1 MELLNHPITIIS
13 LLIFVIA
20 YGFVVTEEVTHLRK
34 SKPVLF
40 AAGII
45 WAMVAWYGVAYDY
58 SKPVILNGE
67 VVDYVTVKDAMMHAF
82 SEFSQLMLFLL
93 VAMTFINSMTERN
106 VFEKL
111 RSKLLAQNYSY
122 QKLFWIT
129 GFITFFLSPIADNL
143 TAALTMCAVVM
154 AVGVGNKKFVSISCV
169 NIVVAANAGGAFS
182 PFGDITTL
190 MVWQGGMVE
199 FTEFFSLFL
208 PSLINYI
215 IPAFIMSLFVSGSS
229 ENVKNTPVQLKR
241 GAKSIVLLFLVTIF
255 LAVTFENFLHI
266 PPVFG
271 MMTGLSL
278 LQLFAY
284 YLKRTYSR
292 STVISREGED
302 QPFGVFKQI
311 AQAEWDTLLFFYGVI
326 MCVSGLSYI
335 GYLELLSNTI
345 YPSSPDQLIGFSIA
359 NSIMGVLSAL
369 IDNIPVMFS
378 VLQMH
383 TTESMVLSQWLLIT
397 LTTGVGGSLLSIGSA
412 PGVALMGQARGMY
425 TFYSHLKWAPAI
437 FLGYILSI
445 IVHLLI
451 WGIIKV

>member
-1 MELLNHPITIIS
+1 MELLLHPVGYIS
-13 LLIFVIA
+13 LFIFILA
-20 YGFVVTEEVTHLRK
+20 YALVVTEEVTHLRK

-40 AAGII
+40 AAGAI
-45 WAMVAWYGVAYDY
+45 WAMIAWMGSKYDD
-58 SKPVILNGE
+58 SHHVEEAI
-67 VVDYVTVKDAMMHAF
+67 MHAF

-106 VFEKL
+106 VFNKL
-111 RSKLLAQNYSY
+111 RSRLLAQDYSY
-122 QKLFWIT
+122 RTLFWVT
-129 GFITFFLSPIADNL
+129 GVISFFLSPIADNL
-143 TAALTMCAVVM
+143 TTALVMCAVVM
-154 AVGVGNKKFVSISCV
+154 AVGGKNKNFVSIGCV

-190 MVWQGGMVE
+190 MVWQADRVE
-199 FTEFFSLFL
+199 FVQFFWLFL
-208 PSLINYI
+208 PSVVNYI
-215 IPAFIMSLFVSGSS
+215 IPAFIMSLFIEGSS
-229 ENVKNTPVQLKR
+229 KDVANPPVQLKR
-241 GAKSIVLLFLVTIF
+241 GAKTIVLLFLCTIF

-278 LQLFAY
+278 LQLFGY
-284 YLKRTYSR
+284 YLKTTYYR
-292 STVISREGED
+292 SSPVISREGDD

-335 GYLELLSNTI
+335 GYLELLSNAI
-345 YPSSPDQLIGFSIA
+345 YPSDPNQMIGFSIA
-359 NSIMGVLSAL
+359 NSIMGILSAL

-383 TTESMVLSQWLLIT
+383 NNESMVLSQWLLIT
-397 LTTGVGGSLLSIGSA
+397 LTAGVGGSLLSIGSA

-425 TFYSHLKWAPAI
+425 TFYSHLKWAPVI
-437 FLGYILSI
+437 FIGYVASIL
-445 IVHLLI
+445 VHLLI
-451 WGIIKV
+451 WDII

>member
-1 MELLNHPITIIS
+1 MELLNHPISIIS
-13 LLIFVIA
+13 VLIFVIA
-20 YGFVVTEEVTHLRK
+20 YGLVVTEEVTHLRK

-40 AAGII
+40 AAGMI
-45 WAMVAWYGVAYDY
+45 WAMIAWVGAKNDFSHSV
-58 SKPVILNGE
+58 E
-67 VVDYVTVKDAMMHAF
+67 DAIMHAF

-111 RSKLLAQNYSY
+111 RSKLLAQDYSY
-122 QKLFWIT
+122 KKLFWIT
-129 GFITFFLSPIADNL
+129 GFIAFFLSPIADNL
-143 TAALTMCAVVM
+143 TTALTMCAVVM
-154 AVGVGNKKFVSISCV
+154 SVGVGNKKFVSISCV

-190 MVWQGGMVE
+190 MVWQTGTVE
-199 FTEFFSLFL
+199 FVQFFWLFL
-208 PSLINYI
+208 PSVVNYI
-215 IPAFIMSLFVSGSS
+215 VPAFIMSLFIDGSS
-229 ENVKNTPVQLKR
+229 ENVKNNPVQLKR
-241 GAKSIVLLFLVTIF
+241 GAKTIILLFLVTIF
-255 LAVTFENFLHI
+255 FAVSFEQFLHI

-292 STVISREGED
+292 PIAISREGED

-335 GYLELLSNTI
+335 GYLTLLSDTLYYGISTNPVISFT
-345 YPSSPDQLIGFSIA
+345 IA
-359 NSIMGVLSAL
+359 NFLMGILSAL

-383 TTESMVLSQWLLIT
+383 TKESMVLSQWLLIT

-451 WGIIKV
+451 WDIIKI

>member
-1 MELLNHPITIIS
+1 MELLLHPVGYIS
-13 LLIFVIA
+13 LFIFILA
-20 YGFVVTEEVTHLRK
+20 YALVVTEEVTHLRK

-40 AAGII
+40 AAGAI
-45 WAMVAWYGVAYDY
+45 WAMIAWMGSKYDD
-58 SKPVILNGE
+58 SHHVEEAI
-67 VVDYVTVKDAMMHAF
+67 MHAF

-106 VFEKL
+106 VFNKL
-111 RSKLLAQNYSY
+111 RSRLLAQDYSY
-122 QKLFWIT
+122 RTLFWVT
-129 GFITFFLSPIADNL
+129 GVITFFLSPIADNL
-143 TAALTMCAVVM
+143 TTALVMCAVVM
-154 AVGVGNKKFVSISCV
+154 AVGGKNKNFVSIGCV

-190 MVWQGGMVE
+190 MVWQADRVE
-199 FTEFFSLFL
+199 FVQFFWLFL
-208 PSLINYI
+208 PSVVNYI
-215 IPAFIMSLFVSGSS
+215 IPAFIMSLFIEGSS
-229 ENVKNTPVQLKR
+229 KDVANPPVQLKR
-241 GAKSIVLLFLVTIF
+241 GAKTIVLLFLCTIF

-278 LQLFAY
+278 LQLFGY
-284 YLKRTYSR
+284 YLKTTYYR
-292 STVISREGED
+292 SSPVISREGDD

-335 GYLELLSNTI
+335 GYLELLSNAI
-345 YPSSPDQLIGFSIA
+345 YPSDPNQLIGFSIA
-359 NSIMGVLSAL
+359 NSIMGILSAL

-383 TTESMVLSQWLLIT
+383 NNESMVLSQWLLIT
-397 LTTGVGGSLLSIGSA
+397 LTAGVGGSLLSIGSA

-425 TFYSHLKWAPAI
+425 TFYSHLKWAPVI
-437 FLGYILSI
+437 FIGYVASIL
-445 IVHLLI
+445 VHLLI
-451 WGIIKV
+451 WNII

>member
-58 SKPVILNGE
+58 SKPVIISDE
-67 VVDYVTVKDAMMHAF
+67 VVGYVTVKEAMMHAF

-143 TAALTMCAVVM
+143 TAALRMCAVVM
-154 AVGVGNKKFVSISCV
+154 AVGVGNRKFVSISCV
-169 NIVVAANAGGAFS
+169 NIVIAANAGGAFS

-190 MVWQGGMVE
+190 MVWQAGMVE
-199 FTEFFSLFL
+199 FIEFFSLFL

-241 GAKSIVLLFLVTIF
+241 GAKSIVFLFLFTIF

-359 NSIMGVLSAL
+359 NSIMGILSAL

-378 VLQMH
+378 ILQMH

-412 PGVALMGQARGMY
+412 PGVALMGQARGVY

-437 FLGYILSI
+437 FLGYIASI

-451 WGIIKV
+451 WGII

>member
-58 SKPVILNGE
+58 SKPVIISDE
-67 VVDYVTVKDAMMHAF
+67 VVGYVTIKEAMMHAF

-122 QKLFWIT
+122 KKLFWIT

-154 AVGVGNKKFVSISCV
+154 AVGVGNRKFVSISCV
-169 NIVVAANAGGAFS
+169 NIVIAANAGGAFS

-190 MVWQGGMVE
+190 MVWQAGMVG
-199 FTEFFSLFL
+199 FIEFFSLFL

-292 STVISREGED
+292 SPVISREGED

-359 NSIMGVLSAL
+359 NSIMGILSAL

-378 VLQMH
+378 ILQMH

-412 PGVALMGQARGMY
+412 PGVALMGQARGVY

-437 FLGYILSI
+437 FLGYIASI

-451 WGIIKV
+451 WGII

>member
-1 MELLNHPITIIS
+1 MELLNHPISIIS

-20 YGFVVTEEVTHLRK
+20 YGLVVTEEVTHLRK

-40 AAGII
+40 AAGMI
-45 WAMVAWYGVAYDY
+45 WAMIAWVGAKNDFSHSV
-58 SKPVILNGE
+58 E
-67 VVDYVTVKDAMMHAF
+67 DAIMHAF

-111 RSKLLAQNYSY
+111 RSKLLAQDYSY
-122 QKLFWIT
+122 KKLFWIT
-129 GFITFFLSPIADNL
+129 GFIAFFLSPIADNL
-143 TAALTMCAVVM
+143 TTALTMCAVVM
-154 AVGVGNKKFVSISCV
+154 SVGVGNKKFVSISCV

-190 MVWQGGMVE
+190 MVWQTGTVE
-199 FTEFFSLFL
+199 FVQFFWLFL
-208 PSLINYI
+208 PSVVNYI
-215 IPAFIMSLFVSGSS
+215 VPAFIMSLFIDGSS
-229 ENVKNTPVQLKR
+229 ENVKNNPVQLKR
-241 GAKSIVLLFLVTIF
+241 GAKTIILLFLVTIF
-255 LAVTFENFLHI
+255 FAVSFEQFLHI

-292 STVISREGED
+292 PIAISREGED
-302 QPFGVFKQI
+302 QPFGIFKQI

-335 GYLELLSNTI
+335 GYLTLLSDTLYYGISTNPVISFT
-345 YPSSPDQLIGFSIA
+345 IA
-359 NSIMGVLSAL
+359 NFLMGILSAL

-383 TTESMVLSQWLLIT
+383 TKESMVLSQWLLIT

-451 WGIIKV
+451 WDIIKI

>member
-58 SKPVILNGE
+58 SKPVIISDE
-67 VVDYVTVKDAMMHAF
+67 VVGYVTVKQAMMHAF

-122 QKLFWIT
+122 KKLFWIT

-154 AVGVGNKKFVSISCV
+154 AVGVGNRKFVSISCV
-169 NIVVAANAGGAFS
+169 NIVIAANAGGAFS

-190 MVWQGGMVE
+190 MVWQAGMVG
-199 FTEFFSLFL
+199 FIEFFSLFL

-255 LAVTFENFLHI
+255 LAVTFENFLYI

-359 NSIMGVLSAL
+359 NSIMGILSAL

-383 TTESMVLSQWLLIT
+383 TTESMVLSQRLLLT
-397 LTTGVGGSLLSIGSA
+397 LSTGVGGSLLSIGSA
-412 PGVALMGQARGMY
+412 PGVALMGQARGVY

-437 FLGYILSI
+437 FLGYIASI

-451 WGIIKV
+451 WGII

>member
-58 SKPVILNGE
+58 SKPVIISDE
-67 VVDYVTVKDAMMHAF
+67 VVGYVTVKEAMMHAF

-111 RSKLLAQNYSY
+111 RSKLLSQNYSY
-122 QKLFWIT
+122 KKLFWIT

-154 AVGVGNKKFVSISCV
+154 AVGVGNRKFVSISCV

-190 MVWQGGMVE
+190 MVWQAGMVE
-199 FTEFFSLFL
+199 FTKFFSLFL
-208 PSLINYI
+208 PSLVNYI

-229 ENVKNTPVQLKR
+229 ENVKNTPVRLKR
-241 GAKSIVLLFLVTIF
+241 GAKTIILLFLTTIF

-284 YLKRTYSR
+284 YLKRTYISGPK
-292 STVISREGED
+292 VISREGDD

-359 NSIMGVLSAL
+359 NSIMGILSAL

-378 VLQMH
+378 ILQMH

-412 PGVALMGQARGMY
+412 PGVALMGQARGVY

-437 FLGYILSI
+437 FLGYIASI
-445 IVHLLI
+445 IVHLLW
-451 WGIIKV
+451 WGII

>member
-1 MELLNHPITIIS
+1 MELLNHPISIIS

-20 YGFVVTEEVTHLRK
+20 YGLVVTEEITHLRK

-40 AAGII
+40 AAGMI
-45 WAMVAWYGVAYDY
+45 WAMIAWVGAKNDFSHSV
-58 SKPVILNGE
+58 E
-67 VVDYVTVKDAMMHAF
+67 DAIMHAF

-111 RSKLLAQNYSY
+111 RSKLLAQDYSY
-122 QKLFWIT
+122 KKLFWIT
-129 GFITFFLSPIADNL
+129 GFIAFFLSPIADNL
-143 TAALTMCAVVM
+143 TTALTMCAVVM
-154 AVGVGNKKFVSISCV
+154 SVGVGNKKFVSISCV

-190 MVWQGGMVE
+190 MVWQTGTVE
-199 FTEFFSLFL
+199 FVQFFWLFL
-208 PSLINYI
+208 PSLVNYI
-215 IPAFIMSLFVSGSS
+215 IPAFIMSLFIDGSS
-229 ENVKNTPVQLKR
+229 ENVKNNPVQLKR
-241 GAKSIVLLFLVTIF
+241 GAKTIILLFLVTIF
-255 LAVTFENFLHI
+255 FAVSFEQFLHI

-292 STVISREGED
+292 PIAISREGED

-335 GYLELLSNTI
+335 GYLALLSDTLYYGISTNPVISFT
-345 YPSSPDQLIGFSIA
+345 IA
-359 NSIMGVLSAL
+359 NFLMGILSAL

-383 TTESMVLSQWLLIT
+383 TKESMVLSQWLLIT

>member
-1 MELLNHPITIIS
+1 MELILHPVGYIS
-13 LLIFVIA
+13 LFVFILA
-20 YGFVVTEEVTHLRK
+20 YAFVMTEEVTHLRK

-40 AAGII
+40 AAGFI
-45 WAMVAWYGVAYDY
+45 WAMIAWMGSKYDD
-58 SKPVILNGE
+58 SHHVEEAI
-67 VVDYVTVKDAMMHAF
+67 MHAF

-106 VFEKL
+106 VFNKL
-111 RSKLLAQNYSY
+111 RSRLLAQDYSY
-122 QKLFWIT
+122 RTLFWVT
-129 GFITFFLSPIADNL
+129 GVITFFLSPIADNL
-143 TAALTMCAVVM
+143 TTALVMCAVVM
-154 AVGVGNKKFVSISCV
+154 AVGGKNKNFVSIGCV

-190 MVWQGGMVE
+190 MVWQADRVE
-199 FTEFFSLFL
+199 FVQFFWLFL
-208 PSLINYI
+208 PSVVNYI
-215 IPAFIMSLFVSGSS
+215 IPAFIMSLFIEGSS
-229 ENVKNTPVQLKR
+229 KDVANPPVQLKR
-241 GAKSIVLLFLVTIF
+241 GAKTIVLLFLCTIF

-278 LQLFAY
+278 LQLFGY
-284 YLKRTYSR
+284 YLKTTYYR
-292 STVISREGED
+292 SSPVISREGDD

-335 GYLELLSNTI
+335 GYLELLSNAI
-345 YPSSPDQLIGFSIA
+345 YPSDPNQLIGFSIA
-359 NSIMGVLSAL
+359 NSIMGILSAL

-383 TTESMVLSQWLLIT
+383 NNESMVLSQWLLIT
-397 LTTGVGGSLLSIGSA
+397 LTAGVGGSLLSIGSA

-425 TFYSHLKWAPAI
+425 TFYSHLKWAPVI
-437 FLGYILSI
+437 FIGYVASIL
-445 IVHLLI
+445 VHLLI
-451 WGIIKV
+451 WNII

>member
-1 MELLNHPITIIS
+1 MELVLHPVGYIS
-13 LLIFVIA
+13 LFIFILA
-20 YGFVVTEEVTHLRK
+20 YALVVTEEVTHLRK

-40 AAGII
+40 AAGTI
-45 WAMVAWYGVAYDY
+45 WAMIAWIGSKYDD
-58 SKPVILNGE
+58 SHHVEEAI
-67 VVDYVTVKDAMMHAF
+67 MHAF

-106 VFEKL
+106 VFNKL
-111 RSKLLAQNYSY
+111 RSRLLAQDYSY
-122 QKLFWIT
+122 RTLFWVT
-129 GFITFFLSPIADNL
+129 GVISFFLSPIADNL
-143 TAALTMCAVVM
+143 TTALVMCAVVM
-154 AVGVGNKKFVSISCV
+154 AVGGKNKNFVSIGCV

-190 MVWQGGMVE
+190 MVWQADRVE
-199 FTEFFSLFL
+199 FVQFFWLFL
-208 PSLINYI
+208 PSVVNYI
-215 IPAFIMSLFVSGSS
+215 IPAFIMSLFIEGSS
-229 ENVKNTPVQLKR
+229 KDVANPPVQLKR
-241 GAKSIVLLFLVTIF
+241 GAKTIVLLFLCTIF

-278 LQLFAY
+278 LQLFGY
-284 YLKRTYSR
+284 YLKTTYYR
-292 STVISREGED
+292 SSPVISREGDD

-335 GYLELLSNTI
+335 GYLELLSNAI
-345 YPSSPDQLIGFSIA
+345 YPSDPNQLIGFSIA
-359 NSIMGVLSAL
+359 NSIMGILSAL

-383 TTESMVLSQWLLIT
+383 NNESMVLSQWLLIT
-397 LTTGVGGSLLSIGSA
+397 LTAGVGGSLLSIGSA

-425 TFYSHLKWAPAI
+425 TFYSHLKWAPVI
-437 FLGYILSI
+437 FIGYVASIL
-445 IVHLLI
+445 VHLLI
-451 WGIIKV
+451 WNII

>member
-1 MELLNHPITIIS
+1 MELVLHPVGYIS
-13 LLIFVIA
+13 LFIFILA
-20 YGFVVTEEVTHLRK
+20 YALVVTEEVTHLRK

-40 AAGII
+40 AAGSI
-45 WAMVAWYGVAYDY
+45 WAMIAWMGSKYDD
-58 SKPVILNGE
+58 SHHVEEAI
-67 VVDYVTVKDAMMHAF
+67 MHAF

-106 VFEKL
+106 VFNKL
-111 RSKLLAQNYSY
+111 RSRLLAQDYSY
-122 QKLFWIT
+122 RTLFWVT
-129 GFITFFLSPIADNL
+129 GVISFFLSPIADNL
-143 TAALTMCAVVM
+143 TTALVMCAVVM
-154 AVGVGNKKFVSISCV
+154 AVGGKNKNFVSIGCV

-190 MVWQGGMVE
+190 MVWQADRVE
-199 FTEFFSLFL
+199 FVQFFWLFL
-208 PSLINYI
+208 PSVVNYI
-215 IPAFIMSLFVSGSS
+215 IPAFIMSLFIEGSS
-229 ENVKNTPVQLKR
+229 KDVANPPVQLKR
-241 GAKSIVLLFLVTIF
+241 GAKTIVLLFLCTIF

-278 LQLFAY
+278 LQLFGY
-284 YLKRTYSR
+284 YLKTTYYR
-292 STVISREGED
+292 SSPVISREGDD

-335 GYLELLSNTI
+335 GYLELLSNAI
-345 YPSSPDQLIGFSIA
+345 YPSDPNQMIGFSIA
-359 NSIMGVLSAL
+359 NSIMGILSAL

-383 TTESMVLSQWLLIT
+383 TNESMVLSQWLLIT
-397 LTTGVGGSLLSIGSA
+397 LTAGVGGSLLSIGSA

-425 TFYSHLKWAPAI
+425 TFYSHLKWAPVI
-437 FLGYILSI
+437 FIGYVASIL
-445 IVHLLI
+445 VHLLI
-451 WGIIKV
+451 WNII

>member
-58 SKPVILNGE
+58 SKPVIISDE
-67 VVDYVTVKDAMMHAF
+67 VVGYVTVKEAMMHAF

-154 AVGVGNKKFVSISCV
+154 AVGVGNRKFVSISCV
-169 NIVVAANAGGAFS
+169 NIVIAANAGGAFS

-190 MVWQGGMVE
+190 MVWQAGMVE
-199 FTEFFSLFL
+199 FIEFFSLFL

-241 GAKSIVLLFLVTIF
+241 GAKSIVFLFLFTIF

-359 NSIMGVLSAL
+359 NSIMGILSAL

-378 VLQMH
+378 ILQMH

-412 PGVALMGQARGMY
+412 PGVALMGQARGVY

-437 FLGYILSI
+437 FLGYIASI

-451 WGIIKV
+451 WGII

>member
-1 MELLNHPITIIS
+1 MELVLHPVGYIS
-13 LLIFVIA
+13 LFIFILA
-20 YGFVVTEEVTHLRK
+20 YALVVTEEVTHLRK

-40 AAGII
+40 AAGAI
-45 WAMVAWYGVAYDY
+45 WAMIAWIGSKYDD
-58 SKPVILNGE
+58 SHHVEEAI
-67 VVDYVTVKDAMMHAF
+67 MHAF

-106 VFEKL
+106 VFNKL
-111 RSKLLAQNYSY
+111 RSRLLAQDYSY
-122 QKLFWIT
+122 RTLFWVT
-129 GFITFFLSPIADNL
+129 GVISFFLSPIADNL
-143 TAALTMCAVVM
+143 TTALVMCAVVM
-154 AVGVGNKKFVSISCV
+154 AVGGKNKNFVSIGCV

-190 MVWQGGMVE
+190 MVWQADRVE
-199 FTEFFSLFL
+199 FVQFFWLFL
-208 PSLINYI
+208 PSVVNYI
-215 IPAFIMSLFVSGSS
+215 IPAFIMSLFIEGSS
-229 ENVKNTPVQLKR
+229 KDVANPPVQLKR
-241 GAKSIVLLFLVTIF
+241 GAKTIVLLFLCTIF

-278 LQLFAY
+278 LQLFGY
-284 YLKRTYSR
+284 YLKTTYYR
-292 STVISREGED
+292 SSPVISREGDD

-335 GYLELLSNTI
+335 GYLELLSNAI
-345 YPSSPDQLIGFSIA
+345 YPSDPNQMIGFSIA
-359 NSIMGVLSAL
+359 NSIMGILSAL

-383 TTESMVLSQWLLIT
+383 NNESMVLSQWLLIT
-397 LTTGVGGSLLSIGSA
+397 LTAGVGGSLLSIGSA

-425 TFYSHLKWAPAI
+425 TFYSHLKWAPVI
-437 FLGYILSI
+437 FIGYVASIL
-445 IVHLLI
+445 VHLLI
-451 WGIIKV
+451 WNII

>member
-1 MELLNHPITIIS
+1 MELLNHPISIIS
-13 LLIFVIA
+13 LLVFVIA
-20 YGFVVTEEVTHLRK
+20 YGFVVTEEITHLRK

-40 AAGII
+40 AAGMI
-45 WAMVAWYGVAYDY
+45 WAMIAWIGAKYDF
-58 SKPVILNGE
+58 SHSVE
-67 VVDYVTVKDAMMHAF
+67 DAIMHAF

-111 RSKLLAQNYSY
+111 RSKLLAQDYSY
-122 QKLFWIT
+122 KKLFWIT
-129 GFITFFLSPIADNL
+129 GFIAFFLSPIADNL
-143 TAALTMCAVVM
+143 TTALTMCAVVM

-190 MVWQGGMVE
+190 MVWQAGMVE
-199 FTEFFSLFL
+199 FTKFFSLFL
-208 PSLINYI
+208 PSLVNYI
-215 IPAFIMSLFVSGSS
+215 VPAFIMSLFIDGSS

-241 GAKSIVLLFLVTIF
+241 GAKTIIILFLTTIF
-255 LAVTFENFLHI
+255 LAVSFEQFLHI

-284 YLKRTYSR
+284 YLKRTYISGPK
-292 STVISREGED
+292 VISREGTD

-335 GYLELLSNTI
+335 GYLGLLSDSLYYGI
-345 YPSSPDQLIGFSIA
+345 SSNPVISFTIA
-359 NSIMGVLSAL
+359 NSLMGILSAL

-378 VLQMH
+378 ILQMH

-451 WGIIKV
+451 WDIIKI

>member
-58 SKPVILNGE
+58 SKPVIINGE

-122 QKLFWIT
+122 KKLFWIT

-359 NSIMGVLSAL
+359 NSIMGILSAL

-412 PGVALMGQARGMY
+412 PGVALMGQARGVY

-437 FLGYILSI
+437 FLGYIASI

-451 WGIIKV
+451 WGII